1 MNQERARRG
10 AWLAL
15 AALSLIWSYNWIV
28 MKQALAYAGPF
39 TFSALRY
46 VGGTTVLFGLLLAR
60 REPLKPPPFWSTLG
74 IGLTQT
80 AGFQALVQWALVSG
94 GAGKTA
100 LLAYTMPFWAIA
112 LAWPLLGT
120 RPDARQRRATALAA
134 AGLLLVIAP
143 WQGLGSLP
151 SVLLALAGGLSWA
164 AGTVLAKRL
173 FVRHADVGLLRVS
186 AWQMLY
192 GTLLLVLLAIVI
204 PQPPVQWTPPFLAA
218 MAYNVLLASGLGW
231 AMWLLLV
238 QRLPTHVASLT
249 SLAIPLMGVLLA
261 WLILHEQPGPFEWA
275 GIALIAAALLS
286 LRRASSAG

>member
-46 VGGTTVLFGLLLAR
+46 VGGTTVLFG
-60 REPLKPPPFWSTLG
+60 
-74 IGLTQT
+74 
-80 AGFQALVQWALVSG
+80 
-94 GAGKTA
+94 
-100 LLAYTMPFWAIA
+100 
-112 LAWPLLGT
+112 PLLGT
-120 RPDARQRRATALAA
+120 RPDARQQRATALAA

-143 WQGLGSLP
+143 WQGFGSTP

>member
-1 MNQERARRG
+1 MSARAPESQRG
-10 AWLAL
+10 AWAAL

-46 VGGTTVLFGLLLAR
+46 VGGSAVLFLLLLAR
-60 REPLKPPPFWSTLG
+60 RERPPPPPFWPTLG

-100 LLAYTMPFWAIA
+100 LLAYTMPFWALA
-112 LAWPLLGT
+112 LAWPLLGA
-120 RPDARQRRATALAA
+120 RPNARQWQATALAA

-143 WQGLGSLP
+143 WRGVGTLP
-151 SVLLALAGGLSWA
+151 SVLLALAGGLSWGT
-164 AGTVLAKRL
+164 GTVLAKRL
-173 FVRHADVGLLRVS
+173 FERYPQQSLLGVS

-192 GTLLLVLLAIVI
+192 GTLLLVLLAAVI
-204 PQPPVQWTPPFLAA
+204 PQPPVQWSAPLLGAL
-218 MAYNVLLASGLGW
+218 AYNVLLASGLGW
-231 AMWLLLV
+231 SMWLLV
-238 QRLPTHVASLT
+238 VRRLPAQVAGLT

-261 WLILHEQPGPFEWA
+261 WLILHERPGRIELA
-275 GIALIAAALLS
+275 GIALIAAALLR
-286 LRRASSAG
+286 LRRAAV